1 MYSVCASNSCCLQG
15 SGMHQQKDQRW
26 ADLFKN
32 GVSQKANGLS
42 RSIMT
47 FPHSTW
53 HYWGIP
59 HWTSPFAYWSLISC
73 SCFHI
78 FIDTYFIGKLHASL
92 ISLMLLP
99 ISAGDSDLGSFG
111 FLGLG
116 PIFRSFQVAACE
128 RWQSKLFICQKS
140 SGWWLTYPSEKWWS
154 SSVGMMIFPIITII
168 IIYIYGE
175 MKHVPN
181 HQPVIVSNG
190 DSEPIPPSG
199 AASTARK
206 SMERLDRATPFSPRN
221 GVAHGRSTIEGRA
234 TTNEW
239 LLCQTSKQ
247 TDYITS

>member
-15 SGMHQQKDQRW
+15 SGMHQQKDHRW

-168 IIYIYGE
+168 IIIYIWRNETCSKPPTSHSVQWRLRANSTQRCCLHSKEIDGE
-175 MKHVPN
+175 VGQGH
-181 HQPVIVSNG
+181 PVF
-190 DSEPIPPSG
+190 
-199 AASTARK
+199 T
-206 SMERLDRATPFSPRN
+206 
-221 GVAHGRSTIEGRA
+221 
-234 TTNEW
+234 
-239 LLCQTSKQ
+239 
-247 TDYITS
+247 

>member
-1 MYSVCASNSCCLQG
+1 
-15 SGMHQQKDQRW
+15 
-26 ADLFKN
+26 
-32 GVSQKANGLS
+32 
-42 RSIMT
+42 
-47 FPHSTW
+47 
-53 HYWGIP
+53 
-59 HWTSPFAYWSLISC
+59 
-73 SCFHI
+73 
-78 FIDTYFIGKLHASL
+78 
-92 ISLMLLP
+92 
-99 ISAGDSDLGSFG
+99 
-111 FLGLG
+111 
-116 PIFRSFQVAACE
+116 
-128 RWQSKLFICQKS
+128 
-140 SGWWLTYPSEKWWS
+140 
-154 SSVGMMIFPIITII
+154 
-168 IIYIYGE
+168 